1 VFDNALRHFFN
12 VQTLLGIQ
20 TAAIILFILRMWNG
34 SPAMFAQWIA
44 YRRARAEEK
53 SADWER
59 IRYERDAAS
68 EALKIARE
76 EIDMLRDKLAER
88 DQRIAM
94 LIGENARLQGIQQ
107 GFGEWRNIQTVLEAA
122 KRLSDNGKQQG
133 NGK

>member
-1 VFDNALRHFFN
+1 MFDNALRHFFN

-76 EIDMLRDKLAER
+76 GIDMLRDKLAEVEAK
-88 DQRIAM
+88 RIEA
-94 LIGENARLQGIQQ
+94 LGRAVRSEAALQGYGDGRQRLAA
-107 GFGEWRNIQTVLEAA
+107 EEAA
-122 KRLSDNGKQQG
+122 KRIIENGKRDG
-133 NGK
+133 GK